1 VYQLEL
7 QAYQT
12 TFPNFE
18 YDPPIFVFVEIRT
31 NMKTTTAT
39 SSTFAFDQGEQ
50 CVVTPKLCNVLVGYI
65 ETIRV
70 DNIVQICTNN
80 ALNIRNVTNILVH
93 HFSNF
98 YFQSCVIHCLDLLLE
113 GWGEAT
119 WVKQIAKKTYI
130 YIFHMATPCTISNL
144 SSLVDKFNALK
155 PQ

>member
-1 VYQLEL
+1 MF
-7 QAYQT
+7 AC
-12 TFPNFE
+12 PCGN
-18 YDPPIFVFVEIRT
+18 VFIGSINT
-31 NMKTTTAT
+31 I
-39 SSTFAFDQGEQ
+39 GEQ
-50 CVVTPKLCNVLVGYI
+50 KDTHYICKVLVGNI

-130 YIFHMATPCTISNL
+130 YIYIFHMATPCTISNL